1 MTFNVFL
8 YTTIYF
14 GVFIYRKLYISV
26 SNKTAIYFR
35 MLDLKHIHIKWM
47 LDLV

>member
-14 GVFIYRKLYISV
+14 AVFIYRKLYISV
-26 SNKTAIYFR
+26 SNNNSHLFQNVGPKT
-35 MLDLKHIHIKWM
+35 HSH
-47 LDLV
+47 